1 MRVLLIGGGAREHA
15 IGEALVRAGAELFVV
30 AHNENPGLAEIAKG
44 FLDEDEK
51 NVAPIVAWA
60 TRQRIGMAVIGLE
73 DPLKVG
79 LPDDLMEAGIPTVG
93 PTMAAARLETSKLFA
108 RELMRR
114 HGIGGQVVYR
124 YFTDADEL
132 RGFLVTTDRRFAL
145 KPVGLTAGKG
155 VRVMGIQLHSTEEAI
170 EYGKKVIQERI
181 GDVAGVVVEEA
192 IEGEEFTLQAFVDG
206 ETVTPMPLVRDYKRA
221 YEGDLGPNTGSMG
234 SYSQVDGL
242 LPFVTSRERDEA
254 LAILRG
260 VVTALR
266 DEGTV
271 YRGILYG
278 QFMMTEV
285 GLRVVEFNARFG
297 DPEAVNVLPLL
308 ETSLLEICEA
318 IVGGSLS
325 QCEIRFSPKA
335 TVCKYITPPNYP
347 DDPQTVPIRLDRPRI
362 EAEGV
367 KLYFAKVQE
376 KDGQLLTTPS
386 RFAALVGIADSIAD
400 AEAAVE
406 RALAHVDGRFHVRHD
421 IGKPTLLGTRQA
433 ARATAPN

>member
-60 TRQRIGMAVIGLE
+60 AGQRIGMAVIGLE

-79 LPDDLMEAGIPTVG
+79 LPDDLAEAGIPTVG

-114 HGIGGQVVYR
+114 HGIGGQVDYH

-132 RGFLVTTDRRFAL
+132 RGFLATTDRRFAL

-155 VRVMGIQLHSTEEAI
+155 VRVMGIQLHSAEEAI
-170 EYGKKVIQERI
+170 EYGEKVIKERI
-181 GDVAGVVVEEA
+181 GDAAGVVVEEA

-206 ETVTPMPLVRDYKRA
+206 EAVIPMPLVRDYKRA

-242 LPFVTSRERDEA
+242 LPFVTGRERDEA

-260 VVTALR
+260 VVAALR

-278 QFMMTEV
+278 QFMMTQAGV
-285 GLRVVEFNARFG
+285 KVIEFNARFG
-297 DPEAVNVLPLL
+297 DPEALNVLPLL
-308 ETSLLEICEA
+308 ENNFLEVCEG
-318 IVGGSLS
+318 IISGGLS
-325 QCEIRFSPKA
+325 QYEMRFSPKA

-347 DDPQTVPIRLDRPRI
+347 DNPEIVPIRLDRAGI

-376 KDGQLLTTPS
+376 KGEQLLTTPS
-386 RFAALVGIADSIAD
+386 RFAALVGVADSIPE
-400 AEAAVE
+400 AEEAVE
-406 RALAHVDGRFHVRHD
+406 RALKHVEGRYHVRHD
-421 IGKPTLLGTRQA
+421 IGTAALLG
-433 ARATAPN
+433 ARPSTGAVSVN